1 MPEGLLSDWK
11 KFANGFLWQKDREN
25 REKNNVVFF
34 RGALVL
40 SPSRR
45 REGIL
50 FAIWSGFSS
59 KVENGETN
67 KNLGM
72 SSKTSKS
79 ARCVRKSQL
88 RLQVADLK
96 GNSQ

>member
-1 MPEGLLSDWK
+1 L
-11 KFANGFLWQKDREN
+11 
-25 REKNNVVFF
+25 EKVCKWIFVAKRQGKQGEKQCGFF

-72 SSKTSKS
+72 SSKASKS
-79 ARCVRKSQL
+79 ARCVRKSQF
-88 RLQVADLK
+88 RLQAADLK